1 MRKKT
6 HRPPTIDIQ
15 AAIWAAVIC
24 VAIVGLVV
32 LIAWSAGPGP
42 DWIWQVIIGGS
53 VIAVTFYAI
62 YTLIAT
68 R

>member
-1 MRKKT
+1 MSKNT

-24 VAIVGLVV
+24 VGIVGLAV

-53 VIAVTFYAI
+53 SIAVIFYSI